1 LCEENSSRVET
12 LARALPPGWLLLGV
26 AVEDEGLADFLDRL
40 HVTIPVAAQVD
51 QAALAAYHVDATPR
65 TYILDQN
72 WRLLEVLDGPF
83 ETEATKSLE
92 ERFHTHLALDGASA
106 TPREGPDLRG
116 KGLCF
121 DHQQHPY
128 SPGAKAAALG
138 LPIRCGAGGAWLPA
152 G

>member
-1 LCEENSSRVET
+1 

-26 AVEDEGLADFLDRL
+26 AVEQEGLTDFLDRL

-51 QAALAAYHVDATPR
+51 QAALAAYHVGATPR
-65 TYILDQN
+65 TYILDPN

-83 ETEATKSLE
+83 ETEVAKSLE
-92 ERFHTHLALDGASA
+92 ERFHNRLALDGAPGVPSHNPA
-106 TPREGPDLRG
+106 LRG

-138 LPIRCGAGGAWLPA
+138 LPIRCGAGGVWLPA